1 MVWRIAC
8 KLYYT
13 SDHMEV
19 RTRIAPSPTGE
30 DLHIGNL
37 YTALINWAFARKNNG
52 KFIVRI
58 EDTDR
63 ERYVEGA
70 EKTIL
75 ASIAAFGLKPDES
88 PEVGGPF
95 APYRQSERLATYK
108 KYAEELIAKNMAY
121 KCFCSKEKLEQI
133 RSEETVSK
141 TKKKHRE
148 YCDTNAAGE
157 KFVIRLK
164 VPENEDIT
172 FDDLIRGK
180 ITINSKELDDQVL
193 LKSDGFPTYHLGVV
207 VDDYLMKI
215 SHVIRAEEWISS
227 TPKHILL
234 YRAFGW
240 ELPVFVHL
248 PILRNSDKSKL
259 SKRRNPVWVSWY
271 LKDGYLPE
279 AILNFLALMGWSH
292 PQQKEIFP
300 VEEFIQFLDLK
311 DFSPVGPAF
320 DPVKLEWMNGEYIR
334 KMTDQELAGRLEK
347 YLKEIDHTAKNI
359 PDKEILAKLVPLIKE
374 RIKKLSDFIPLTD
387 FFFGKP
393 EYDLAQMEKVKIKDK
408 KDALQKI
415 SEKLQQLKSPW
426 VSKEFEDTFKALA
439 IELGISN
446 LDMFQLIRVAVS
458 GQLVTPPLFESLEIL
473 GKDETLKRVG
483 EAMDFLK

>member
-1 MVWRIAC
+1 
-8 KLYYT
+8 
-13 SDHMEV
+13 MEI
-19 RTRIAPSPTGE
+19 RTRIAPSPTGD

-75 ASIAAFGLKPDES
+75 ASIKAFGLDPDES
-88 PEVGGPF
+88 PEVGGSY
-95 APYRQSERLATYK
+95 APYRQSERLDLYK
-108 KYAEELIAKNMAY
+108 KYADELIEKDLAY

-133 RSEETVSK
+133 RNEQTQTHV
-141 TKKKHRE
+141 KKNHRE
-148 YCDTNAAGE
+148 YCDLNATGE
-157 KFVIRLK
+157 NFVIRLK
-164 VPENEDIT
+164 VPGNEDIS

-180 ITINSKELDDQVL
+180 ITINSSQLDDQVL

-234 YRAFGW
+234 YKAFGW

-259 SKRRNPVWVSWY
+259 SKRKNPVWVSWF

-292 PQQKEIFP
+292 PEQKEIFSLD
-300 VEEFIQFLDLK
+300 EFIEKLDLK

-320 DPVKLEWMNGEYIR
+320 DQTKLDWMNGEYIR
-334 KMTDQELAGRLEK
+334 KMTDEELADRLEK
-347 YLKEIDHTAKNI
+347 YLQSVDHMAKNI
-359 PDKEILAKLVPLIKE
+359 PSKEMLMKLTPLVKE
-374 RIKKLSDFIPLTD
+374 RIKTLSEFIPLTD
-387 FFFGKP
+387 LFFGKP
-393 EYDLAQMEKVKIKDK
+393 EYDMQIFNKLKVSDKKAALVKIT
-408 KDALQKI
+408 
-415 SEKLQQLKSPW
+415 EKLELMKSPW
-426 VSKEFEDTFKALA
+426 EAKEFEETFKALA
-439 IELGISN
+439 VELGISN

-458 GQLVTPPLFESLEIL
+458 GQLVTPPLFESIQIL
-473 GKDETLKRVG
+473 GEDEIKSRISDAIKFIENPEEV
-483 EAMDFLK
+483 KH